1 MKVIFSD
8 KAERDLEAIADW
20 IAQDNPERART
31 FATELVKA
39 SKSIGRAPNSY
50 PFVDKSRDLHLRR
63 RVHESYLIFFVS
75 GPMRWK
81 SCISSTAHGD
91 YAQIAFAKDEAD

>member
-31 FATELVKA
+31 FAMELVKA

-63 RVHESYLIFFVS
+63 RVHESYLIFFDV
-75 GPMRWK
+75 GPDAVE
-81 SCISSTAHGD
+81 ILHIVHGARD
-91 YAQIAFAKDEAD
+91 YAQIVFAKDEAD